1 MFPFDFCGTRAHHLW
16 RAHSSAQHLTT
27 FALCLCVW
35 GGRPYDALS
44 LSFALYPQAEIHSR
58 DGMQVCKEA
67 SGQAQ
72 QLCQAKRHLS
82 LWCRLFRAAQP
93 TRYNLSR
100 FAGVTPVGCHDATTF
115 SHARTHART
124 HTHTL
129 SLSHSITHTHTLSL
143 SHSLSHSLTQSIN
156 QSINQSIEQSINRAI
171 TLSLCF
177 SFAPLHGECST
188 AAA

>member
-129 SLSHSITHTHTLSL
+129 SHTQIHTPHPATVSACMCRTCCWRLRETSW
-143 SHSLSHSLTQSIN
+143 
-156 QSINQSIEQSINRAI
+156 RAHRSCGRRA
-171 TLSLCF
+171 L
-177 SFAPLHGECST
+177 PT
-188 AAA
+188 ARQTKLPT